1 MVDMIGMVIVVSGY
15 LVILDYVCC
24 VQFSLVLVFVSNL
37 TVCVLCVCRNTVHF
51 MI

>member
-15 LVILDYVCC
+15 LVRLDSVCC

-37 TVCVLCVCRNTVHF
+37 TLSCVFVATRFIL
-51 MI
+51 